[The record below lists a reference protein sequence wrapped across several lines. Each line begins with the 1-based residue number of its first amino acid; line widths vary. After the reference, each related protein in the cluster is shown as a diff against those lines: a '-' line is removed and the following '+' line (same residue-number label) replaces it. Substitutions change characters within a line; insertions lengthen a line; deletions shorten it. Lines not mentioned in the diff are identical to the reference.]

1 MALMQP
7 EWARHERVWIGF
19 PHDRDEWPE
28 ADFDA
33 ARRQIAAFAEAV
45 ADDGRGE
52 RVDLIV
58 NDDESRDAARALL
71 IGGHVDILRMAL
83 GDVWLRDTAP
93 IVTGA
98 GDERAAQDFA
108 FNGWGGKFAMAG
120 DEDIGRRL
128 AATFGFDR
136 LARDWVLEGGAIDVD
151 GSGLGVTTEQCLR
164 NPNRNPG
171 MTRSAIEQHLEE
183 TLGITSL
190 LWLGD
195 GLDGDHTDGHV
206 DNLAR
211 FVGKRLLLLPIPNGA
226 DDPNAQIYSDAR
238 VRADEFGVEVVT
250 MPSPGRIVVAGE
262 VVPASYMNFYIGN
275 TVVVVPQYGVS
286 ADGIAT
292 DTLADLFP
300 DRRIVGLP
308 SNAILAGG
316 GSFHCCSQQVPE

>member
-1 MALMQP
+1 MPLMQP

-28 ADFDA
+28 ASFDA
-33 ARRQIAAFAEAV
+33 ARSQIAAFSEAV

-52 RVDLIV
+52 QVHLIV
-58 NDDESRDAARALL
+58 NDDESRAAARALL
-71 IGGHVDILRMAL
+71 TGKYIDVRQLAL

-93 IVTGA
+93 ILTGL
-98 GDERAAQDFA
+98 GTGRVAQDFA

-120 DEDIGRRL
+120 DEDIGARL
-128 AATFGFDR
+128 ADAFSF
-136 LARDWVLEGGAIDVD
+136 ARSAHDWVLEGGAIDVD

-164 NPNRNPG
+164 HANRNPG
-171 MTRSAIEQHLEE
+171 MDRGEIERRLSDA
-183 TLGITSL
+183 LGVTSL

-195 GLDGDHTDGHV
+195 GLAGDHTDGHV

-211 FVGKRLLLLPIPNGA
+211 FVGTSLLLLPIPNGA
-226 DDPNAQIYSDAR
+226 DDPNAHVYSDAR
-238 VRADEFGVEVVT
+238 VRADQFGVEVVT
-250 MPSPGRIVVAGE
+250 MPSPGRIVADGE

-292 DTLADLFP
+292 DTLAALFP
-300 DRRIVGLP
+300 GRRIIGLP
-308 SNAILAGG
+308 SNAILSGG

>member
-1 MALMQP
+1 MQP

-19 PHDRDEWPE
+19 PHDRSEWPE
-28 ADFDA
+28 ADFDS
-33 ARRQIAAFAEAV
+33 ARGQIAAFAAAV

-52 RVDLIV
+52 QVDLIV
-58 NDDESRDAARALL
+58 NDAESEAAAGALL
-71 IGGHVDILRMAL
+71 TGSAVAIRRMTL

-93 IVTGA
+93 IISGSGA
-98 GDERAAQDFA
+98 SRAANDFA
-108 FNGWGGKFAMAG
+108 FNGWGGKFTMTG
-120 DEDIGRRL
+120 DEDIAERL
-128 AATFGFDR
+128 AAAYGIDR
-136 LARDWVLEGGAIDVD
+136 IAHDWVLEGGAIDVD

-164 NPNRNPG
+164 NPNRNARL
-171 MTRSAIEQHLEE
+171 TRQDIEQRLRD

-195 GLDGDHTDGHV
+195 GLEGDHTDGHV

-211 FVGKRLLLLPIPNGA
+211 FVGRRLLLLPIPNGA
-226 DDPNAQIYSDAR
+226 DDPNAQVYSDAR
-238 VRADEFGVEVVT
+238 VRADQFGVEVVT
-250 MPSPGRIVVAGE
+250 MPSPGRIE
-262 VVPASYMNFYIGN
+262 VDGDAVPASYMNFYIGN

-292 DTLADLFP
+292 DTMAGLFP

-308 SNAILAGG
+308 SNAILRGG

>member
-71 IGGHVDILRMAL
+71 TGGHVDIRRMAL

-98 GDERAAQDFA
+98 GDDRTAQDFA

-120 DEDIGRRL
+120 DEDIGERL
-128 AATFGFDR
+128 AAGFAFDHV
-136 LARDWVLEGGAIDVD
+136 AHDWVLEGGAIDVD

-164 NPNRNPG
+164 NPNRNAQL
-171 MTRSAIEQHLEE
+171 TRHDIEQRLRD

-195 GLDGDHTDGHV
+195 GLEGDHTDGHV

-226 DDPNAQIYSDAR
+226 DDPNAQVYSDAR
-238 VRADEFGVEVVT
+238 VRADQFGVEVVT
-250 MPSPGRIVVAGE
+250 MPSPGRIVVEGE

-275 TVVVVPQYGVS
+275 SVVVVPQYGVS
-286 ADGIAT
+286 ADGVAT
-292 DTLADLFP
+292 DTLAELFP

>member
-1 MALMQP
+1 MARMQP

-33 ARRQIAAFAEAV
+33 ARAQIAAFAEAV
-45 ADDGRGE
+45 ADGGRGE
-52 RVDLIV
+52 QIHLIV
-58 NDDESRDAARALL
+58 NDAESREAARALL
-71 IGGHVDILRMAL
+71 ASNHVDLRQMAL

-93 IVTGA
+93 IITGV
-98 GDERAAQDFA
+98 GNERAAQDFA

-120 DEDIGRRL
+120 DEDIGERL
-128 AATFGFDR
+128 AAAFSFER
-136 LARDWVLEGGAIDVD
+136 VAHDWVLEGGAIDVD

-164 NPNRNPG
+164 NPNRNAALS
-171 MTRSAIEQHLEE
+171 RSDIEQRLYES
-183 TLGITSL
+183 LGIRSL

-195 GLDGDHTDGHV
+195 GLEGDHTDGHV

-226 DDPNAQIYSDAR
+226 DDPNAQVYSDAR
-238 VRADEFGVEVVT
+238 VRADQFGIEVVT
-250 MPSPGRIVVAGE
+250 MPSPGRIEVDGE
-262 VVPASYMNFYIGN
+262 TVPASYMNFYIGN
-275 TVVVVPQYGVS
+275 TVVIVPQYGVS
-286 ADGIAT
+286 ADGIAV
-292 DTLADLFP
+292 DTLGELFP

-308 SNAILAGG
+308 SNAILTGG

>member
-1 MALMQP
+1 MMQP

-28 ADFDA
+28 ASFDA

-45 ADDGRGE
+45 ADEGRGE
-52 RVDLIV
+52 QVHLIV
-58 NDDESRDAARALL
+58 NDDESRDAARAMLTGNT
-71 IGGHVDILRMAL
+71 IDLRQMTL

-93 IVTGA
+93 IVTGV
-98 GDERAAQDFA
+98 GDERTAQDFA

-120 DEDIGRRL
+120 DEDIGERL
-128 AATFGFDR
+128 AAAFAFER
-136 LARDWVLEGGAIDVD
+136 AAHDWVLEGGAIDVD

-164 NPNRNPG
+164 NSNRNAALSRG
-171 MTRSAIEQHLEE
+171 DIEQRLRDA
-183 TLGITSL
+183 LGITRL

-195 GLDGDHTDGHV
+195 GLEGDHTDGHV

-226 DDPNAQIYSDAR
+226 DDPNAQAYSDAR
-238 VRADEFGVEVVT
+238 VRADAFGVEVVT
-250 MPSPGRIVVAGE
+250 MPSPGRIVVDGE

-275 TVVVVPQYGVS
+275 SVVVVPQYGVS

-292 DTLADLFP
+292 DTFAGLFP
-300 DRRIVGLP
+300 DRRIIGLP
-308 SNAILAGG
+308 SNAILTGG